1 MTLEH
6 QVAQKLHAV
15 TGTGDRVRDLVD
27 LQVIFS
33 NSDINLAAT
42 KRTCER
48 LFAYRQRQA
57 WPPTVEAREG
67 WDEQYQA
74 LAEGMVVIQ
83 DVGEAIEWANTL
95 VSRIATA

>member
-27 LQVIFS
+27 LQVMFS
-33 NSDINLAAT
+33 NSDIDLAAT
-42 KRTCER
+42 KCTCER

-57 WPPTVEAREG
+57 WPPTVKAREG

-83 DVGEAIEWANTL
+83 DVDEAIEWANTL